1 MNEEEQASQEES
13 QGTEEQEK
21 NSTENSSTE
30 ENSDKGE
37 TNNSPDGDNDEPT
50 PSDNTDGDGSDGSED
65 SDNGSDNENS
75 DGEDTTGTGSA
86 DVSTE
91 YDPELML
98 ESHNRKL
105 LYNKF
110 VALRDILWD
119 ISNIADDLL
128 GKYENT
134 NSSDTTLFSTWKNAS
149 YISNTA
155 QEKIE
160 QISSILRSDVIT
172 KLEVDKL
179 RKIFLALQR
188 ITNSLIDLL
197 ERATRKN

>member
-21 NSTENSSTE
+21 NSTENSPTE

-50 PSDNTDGDGSDGSED
+50 PSDNTDGDGSED
-65 SDNGSDNENS
+65 SDDGSDNENS

-86 DVSTE
+86 DASTE

-134 NSSDTTLFSTWKNAS
+134 DSSDTTVFTTWKNAS

>member
-21 NSTENSSTE
+21 NSTENSPTE

-50 PSDNTDGDGSDGSED
+50 PSDNTDGDGSED
-65 SDNGSDNENS
+65 SDDGSDNENS

-86 DVSTE
+86 DASTE

-134 NSSDTTLFSTWKNAS
+134 NSSDTTLFTTWKNAS

>member
-21 NSTENSSTE
+21 NSTENSPTE

-50 PSDNTDGDGSDGSED
+50 PSDNTDGDGSED

-86 DVSTE
+86 DASTE

-134 NSSDTTLFSTWKNAS
+134 DTSDTTLFTTWKNAS

>member
-1 MNEEEQASQEES
+1 MNEEEQASQEEP
-13 QGTEEQEK
+13 QGNEDQEDT
-21 NSTENSSTE
+21 STETSSTE

-37 TNNSPDGDNDEPT
+37 KDSSLDGENGTTSSDTNDETDSDGD
-50 PSDNTDGDGSDGSED
+50 DNED
-65 SDNGSDNENS
+65 SDDDNGNNNED
-75 DGEDTTGTGSA
+75 DGSSTDSTG
-86 DVSTE
+86 
-91 YDPELML
+91 YDPDLML

-119 ISNIADDLL
+119 ISNMADDLL

-134 NSSDTTLFSTWKNAS
+134 DSSDPTLFTAWKNAS

>member
-1 MNEEEQASQEES
+1 MNEEEQASQEEP
-13 QGTEEQEK
+13 QGTEDQEK
-21 NSTENSSTE
+21 NSTENSPTE

-37 TNNSPDGDNDEPT
+37 KDSSLDGEDGTTSSDTNDET
-50 PSDNTDGDGSDGSED
+50 DSDDDDNED
-65 SDNGSDNENS
+65 SDDDNGNNNED
-75 DGEDTTGTGSA
+75 DGSSTDSTG
-86 DVSTE
+86 
-91 YDPELML
+91 YDPDLML

-119 ISNIADDLL
+119 ISNMADELV

-134 NSSDTTLFSTWKNAS
+134 ESPDPALFTAWKNAS
-149 YISNTA
+149 YISNTS

>member
-1 MNEEEQASQEES
+1 MNEEEQASQEKS
-13 QGTEEQEK
+13 QGTEDQEK
-21 NSTENSSTE
+21 TSTETSSTE

-37 TNNSPDGDNDEPT
+37 TNNSPDGDNNEPT
-50 PSDNTDGDGSDGSED
+50 PSDNTDGDGSED
-65 SDNGSDNENS
+65 SDGGSDEENS

-86 DVSTE
+86 DASTE

-134 NSSDTTLFSTWKNAS
+134 DSSDTTLFTTWKNAS

-179 RKIFLALQR
+179 RKIFLAFQR

>member
-1 MNEEEQASQEES
+1 MNEEEQSSQEES
-13 QGTEEQEK
+13 QGTEDQEK

-30 ENSDKGE
+30 ENSDQGE

-50 PSDNTDGDGSDGSED
+50 PSDNTDGDGSED

-75 DGEDTTGTGSA
+75 DGEDTTGTGSPDA
-86 DVSTE
+86 STE

-134 NSSDTTLFSTWKNAS
+134 DSSDTTLFTTWKNAS

>member
-1 MNEEEQASQEES
+1 MNEEEQASQEEP
-13 QGTEEQEK
+13 QGNEDQEDTSK
-21 NSTENSSTE
+21 ETSSTE

-37 TNNSPDGDNDEPT
+37 KDSSLDGENGTTSSDTNDETDSDGD
-50 PSDNTDGDGSDGSED
+50 DNED
-65 SDNGSDNENS
+65 SDDDNGNNNED
-75 DGEDTTGTGSA
+75 DGSSTDSA
-86 DVSTE
+86 G
-91 YDPELML
+91 YDPDLML

-119 ISNIADDLL
+119 ISNMADDLV

-134 NSSDTTLFSTWKNAS
+134 DSSDPTLFTTWKNAS

>member
-50 PSDNTDGDGSDGSED
+50 PSDNTEGDGSED
-65 SDNGSDNENS
+65 SDDGSDNENS

-86 DVSTE
+86 DASTE
-91 YDPELML
+91 YDPDLML

-119 ISNIADDLL
+119 ISNMADELV

-134 NSSDTTLFSTWKNAS
+134 DSSDTTLFTTWKNAS

-160 QISSILRSDVIT
+160 QISSILRSDAIT

>member
-1 MNEEEQASQEES
+1 MNEEEQASQEEP
-13 QGTEEQEK
+13 QGAEDQEDTSK
-21 NSTENSSTE
+21 ETSSTE

-37 TNNSPDGDNDEPT
+37 KDSSLDGENGTTSSDTNDETDSDGDDNEDFDDNGNNNEDDGSST
-50 PSDNTDGDGSDGSED
+50 DNTG
-65 SDNGSDNENS
+65 
-75 DGEDTTGTGSA
+75 
-86 DVSTE
+86 
-91 YDPELML
+91 YDPDLML

-119 ISNIADDLL
+119 ISNMADDLV

-134 NSSDTTLFSTWKNAS
+134 DSSDPTLFTAWKNAS

-188 ITNSLIDLL
+188 ITNSLLDLL
-197 ERATRKN
+197 ERATTRKN

>member
-37 TNNSPDGDNDEPT
+37 KDSSLDGENGTTSSDNNDETDSDGD
-50 PSDNTDGDGSDGSED
+50 DNEDFDDDNGNNNEDDGSSTD
-65 SDNGSDNENS
+65 S
-75 DGEDTTGTGSA
+75 TG
-86 DVSTE
+86 
-91 YDPELML
+91 YDPDLML

-134 NSSDTTLFSTWKNAS
+134 DSSDSTLFTTWKNAS

>member
-1 MNEEEQASQEES
+1 MNEEEQASQEEP
-13 QGTEEQEK
+13 QGTEDQEDT
-21 NSTENSSTE
+21 STETSSTE

-37 TNNSPDGDNDEPT
+37 KDSSLDGENGTTSSDTNDETDSDGD
-50 PSDNTDGDGSDGSED
+50 DNED
-65 SDNGSDNENS
+65 SDDDDNGNNNED
-75 DGEDTTGTGSA
+75 DGSSTDSTG
-86 DVSTE
+86 
-91 YDPELML
+91 YDPDLML

-119 ISNIADDLL
+119 ISNMADDLL
-128 GKYENT
+128 SKYENT
-134 NSSDTTLFSTWKNAS
+134 NSPDTTVFTTWKNAS

>member
-21 NSTENSSTE
+21 NSTENSPTE

-50 PSDNTDGDGSDGSED
+50 PSNNTDGDGSED
-65 SDNGSDNENS
+65 SDDGSDNENS

-86 DVSTE
+86 DASTE

-134 NSSDTTLFSTWKNAS
+134 DSSDTTLFTTWKNAS

>member
-21 NSTENSSTE
+21 NSAENSSTE

-37 TNNSPDGDNDEPT
+37 KDSSLDGENGTTSSDNNDETDSDGD
-50 PSDNTDGDGSDGSED
+50 DNED
-65 SDNGSDNENS
+65 SDDDNGNNNED
-75 DGEDTTGTGSA
+75 DGSSTDSTG
-86 DVSTE
+86 
-91 YDPELML
+91 YDPDLML
-98 ESHNRKL
+98 ESRNRKL

-134 NSSDTTLFSTWKNAS
+134 DSSDTTLFTTWKNAS

>member
-50 PSDNTDGDGSDGSED
+50 PSDNTDGDGSED
-65 SDNGSDNENS
+65 SDDGSDNENS

-86 DVSTE
+86 DASTE

-134 NSSDTTLFSTWKNAS
+134 GSSDTTLFTTWKNAS

>member
-1 MNEEEQASQEES
+1 MNEEEQDSQEEP
-13 QGTEEQEK
+13 QGNEDQEK
-21 NSTENSSTE
+21 NSTENSPTE

-37 TNNSPDGDNDEPT
+37 KDSSLDGENGTTSSDNNDETDSDGDDNEDFDDNGNNNEDDGSST
-50 PSDNTDGDGSDGSED
+50 DNTG
-65 SDNGSDNENS
+65 
-75 DGEDTTGTGSA
+75 
-86 DVSTE
+86 
-91 YDPELML
+91 YDPDLML

-119 ISNIADDLL
+119 ISNMADDLV

-134 NSSDTTLFSTWKNAS
+134 DSSDPTLFTAWKNAS

-188 ITNSLIDLL
+188 ITNSLLDLL
-197 ERATRKN
+197 ERATTRKN

>member
-1 MNEEEQASQEES
+1 
-13 QGTEEQEK
+13 
-21 NSTENSSTE
+21 
-30 ENSDKGE
+30 
-37 TNNSPDGDNDEPT
+37 
-50 PSDNTDGDGSDGSED
+50 
-65 SDNGSDNENS
+65 
-75 DGEDTTGTGSA
+75 
-86 DVSTE
+86 
-91 YDPELML
+91 ML
-98 ESHNRKL
+98 ESRNRKL

-119 ISNIADDLL
+119 ISNMADDLV

-134 NSSDTTLFSTWKNAS
+134 DSSDPTLFTAWKNAS

>member
-1 MNEEEQASQEES
+1 MNEEEQASQEEP
-13 QGTEEQEK
+13 QGNEDQEDT
-21 NSTENSSTE
+21 STETSSTE

-37 TNNSPDGDNDEPT
+37 KDSSLDGENGTTSSDNNDETDLDGD
-50 PSDNTDGDGSDGSED
+50 DNED
-65 SDNGSDNENS
+65 SDDDNGNNNED
-75 DGEDTTGTGSA
+75 DGSSTDSTG
-86 DVSTE
+86 
-91 YDPELML
+91 YDPDLML
-98 ESHNRKL
+98 ESRNRKL

-134 NSSDTTLFSTWKNAS
+134 DSSDTTLFTTWKNAS

>member
-1 MNEEEQASQEES
+1 MNEEEQSSQEEP
-13 QGTEEQEK
+13 QGTEDQEK
-21 NSTENSSTE
+21 TSTETSSTE

-37 TNNSPDGDNDEPT
+37 TNNSPDGDNNEPT
-50 PSDNTDGDGSDGSED
+50 PSDNTDGDGSED
-65 SDNGSDNENS
+65 SDDGSDDENS

-86 DVSTE
+86 DASTE

-119 ISNIADDLL
+119 ISNMADDLL
-128 GKYENT
+128 GKYENAE
-134 NSSDTTLFSTWKNAS
+134 SSDPALFTAWKNAS

>member
-21 NSTENSSTE
+21 NSTENSPTE

-50 PSDNTDGDGSDGSED
+50 PSDNTDGDGSED
-65 SDNGSDNENS
+65 SDDGSDNENS

-86 DVSTE
+86 DASTE

-134 NSSDTTLFSTWKNAS
+134 DSSDTTLFTTWKNAS

>member
-1 MNEEEQASQEES
+1 MNEEEQGSQEES

-50 PSDNTDGDGSDGSED
+50 PSDNTDGDGSED
-65 SDNGSDNENS
+65 SDDGSDNEES
-75 DGEDTTGTGSA
+75 DGGDATGSGSA
-86 DVSTE
+86 DSSTE

-134 NSSDTTLFSTWKNAS
+134 DSSDTTLFTTWKNAS

>member
-13 QGTEEQEK
+13 QGNEDQEK
-21 NSTENSSTE
+21 NSTENSPTE

-50 PSDNTDGDGSDGSED
+50 PSDNTDGDGSED
-65 SDNGSDNENS
+65 SDDGSDDENS

-86 DVSTE
+86 DASTE

-119 ISNIADDLL
+119 ISNMADDLV

-134 NSSDTTLFSTWKNAS
+134 DSSDTTLFTAWKNAS

>member
-13 QGTEEQEK
+13 QGTEEKEK
-21 NSTENSSTE
+21 NSTENSSNE

-50 PSDNTDGDGSDGSED
+50 PSDNTEGDGSED
-65 SDNGSDNENS
+65 SDDGSDNENS
-75 DGEDTTGTGSA
+75 DGEDTTGTGSPDA
-86 DVSTE
+86 STE

-134 NSSDTTLFSTWKNAS
+134 DSSDTTLFTTWKNAS

>member
-50 PSDNTDGDGSDGSED
+50 PSDNTDGDGSED
-65 SDNGSDNENS
+65 SDDGSDNENS
-75 DGEDTTGTGSA
+75 DGEDTAGTGSA
-86 DVSTE
+86 DASTE

-134 NSSDTTLFSTWKNAS
+134 DSSDTTLFTTWKNAS

>member
-1 MNEEEQASQEES
+1 MNEEEQASQEEP
-13 QGTEEQEK
+13 QGNEDQEDTSK
-21 NSTENSSTE
+21 ETSSTE

-37 TNNSPDGDNDEPT
+37 KDSSLDGENGTTSSDTNDETDSDGD
-50 PSDNTDGDGSDGSED
+50 DNED
-65 SDNGSDNENS
+65 SDDDNGNNNED
-75 DGEDTTGTGSA
+75 DGSSTDSA
-86 DVSTE
+86 G
-91 YDPELML
+91 YDPDLML

-119 ISNIADDLL
+119 ISNMADDLV

-134 NSSDTTLFSTWKNAS
+134 DSSDPTLFTAWKNAS

>member
-1 MNEEEQASQEES
+1 MNEEEQASQEEP
-13 QGTEEQEK
+13 QGNEDQEDTSK
-21 NSTENSSTE
+21 ETSSTE

-37 TNNSPDGDNDEPT
+37 KDSSLDGENGTTSSDNNDETDSDGD
-50 PSDNTDGDGSDGSED
+50 DNED
-65 SDNGSDNENS
+65 SDDDNGNNNED
-75 DGEDTTGTGSA
+75 DGSSTDSA
-86 DVSTE
+86 G
-91 YDPELML
+91 YDPDLML

-119 ISNIADDLL
+119 ISNMADDLV

-134 NSSDTTLFSTWKNAS
+134 DSSDPTLFTAWKNAS

>member
-21 NSTENSSTE
+21 NSTENSPTE

-50 PSDNTDGDGSDGSED
+50 PSDNTDGDGSED
-65 SDNGSDNENS
+65 SDDGSDNENS

-86 DVSTE
+86 DASTE

-134 NSSDTTLFSTWKNAS
+134 DTSDTTLFTTWKNAS

>member
-50 PSDNTDGDGSDGSED
+50 PSDNTEGDGSED
-65 SDNGSDNENS
+65 SDDGSDNENS
-75 DGEDTTGTGSA
+75 DGEDITGTGSPDA
-86 DVSTE
+86 STE

-134 NSSDTTLFSTWKNAS
+134 DSSDTTLFTTWKNAS

>member
-50 PSDNTDGDGSDGSED
+50 PSDNTEGDGSED
-65 SDNGSDNENS
+65 SDDGSDNENS

-86 DVSTE
+86 DASTE

-134 NSSDTTLFSTWKNAS
+134 NSSDTTLFTTWKNAS

>member
-1 MNEEEQASQEES
+1 MNEEEQASQEEP
-13 QGTEEQEK
+13 QGNEDQEDTSK
-21 NSTENSSTE
+21 ETSSTE

-37 TNNSPDGDNDEPT
+37 KDSSLDGENGTTSSDTNDETDSDGD
-50 PSDNTDGDGSDGSED
+50 DNED
-65 SDNGSDNENS
+65 SDDDNGNNNED
-75 DGEDTTGTGSA
+75 DGSSTDSA
-86 DVSTE
+86 G
-91 YDPELML
+91 YDPDLML
-98 ESHNRKL
+98 ESRNRKL

-119 ISNIADDLL
+119 ISNMADDLV

-134 NSSDTTLFSTWKNAS
+134 DSSDPTLFTAWKNAS

>member
-1 MNEEEQASQEES
+1 MNEEEQASQEEP
-13 QGTEEQEK
+13 QGNEDQEDT
-21 NSTENSSTE
+21 STETSSTE

-37 TNNSPDGDNDEPT
+37 KDSSLDGENGTTSSDNNGETDSDGDDNEY
-50 PSDNTDGDGSDGSED
+50 SDDDNGNNNEDDGSSTD
-65 SDNGSDNENS
+65 S
-75 DGEDTTGTGSA
+75 TG
-86 DVSTE
+86 
-91 YDPELML
+91 YDPDLML

-119 ISNIADDLL
+119 ISNMADDLV

-134 NSSDTTLFSTWKNAS
+134 DSSDPTLFTAWKNAS

>member
-50 PSDNTDGDGSDGSED
+50 PSDNTDGDGSED
-65 SDNGSDNENS
+65 SDDGSDNENS

-86 DVSTE
+86 DASTE

-134 NSSDTTLFSTWKNAS
+134 DTSDTTLFTTWKNAS

>member
-1 MNEEEQASQEES
+1 MNEEEQASQEEP
-13 QGTEEQEK
+13 QGNEDQEDT
-21 NSTENSSTE
+21 STETSSTE

-37 TNNSPDGDNDEPT
+37 KDSSLDGENGTTSSDNNDETDSDGD
-50 PSDNTDGDGSDGSED
+50 DNEDSYDDNGNNNEDDGSSTD
-65 SDNGSDNENS
+65 S
-75 DGEDTTGTGSA
+75 TG
-86 DVSTE
+86 
-91 YDPELML
+91 YDPDLML

-119 ISNIADDLL
+119 ISNMADDLV

-134 NSSDTTLFSTWKNAS
+134 DSSDPTLFTAWKNAS

>member
-21 NSTENSSTE
+21 NSTENSPTE

-50 PSDNTDGDGSDGSED
+50 PSDNTDGDGSED

-86 DVSTE
+86 DASTE

-134 NSSDTTLFSTWKNAS
+134 DSSDTTLFTTWKNAS